1 MLLLAQS
8 LWIVGKDMVS
18 KWKVGRLALNMGG
31 WKLALKC
38 RKLEGG
44 ALVPIN
50 SHALICINIPS
61 KQLQEESE
69 IGKWKVGR
77 LALNMGGWKL
87 ALKCRKLEGG
97 ALVAINSQAF
107 ICINTPSKSFKKRN
121 RDSKLK

>member
-44 ALVPIN
+44 ALVPITTKN
-50 SHALICINIPS
+50 HIIFYGTFLTN
-61 KQLQEESE
+61 
-69 IGKWKVGR
+69 
-77 LALNMGGWKL
+77 
-87 ALKCRKLEGG
+87 
-97 ALVAINSQAF
+97 F
-107 ICINTPSKSFKKRN
+107 
-121 RDSKLK
+121 